1 MTEGRRGHRTR
12 PHTAD
17 VRIEAWGPTAAA
29 CYEEAVAAL
38 VAVFA
43 DVTDAPAGV
52 PHPFAVGPGPP
63 ERLLVELLDEV
74 LTALDADGLV
84 PSAARVEPRGDTL
97 VGELVQVPV
106 DTVQVTGS
114 VAKGVSF
121 EDLRIGPDARG
132 RWRCRAI
139 VDV

>member
-1 MTEGRRGHRTR
+1 MSERRRGHRTR

-17 VRIEAWGPTAAA
+17 VRIEAWGPTAEA

-43 DVTDAPAGV
+43 DVTGAPAGV
-52 PHPFAVGPGPP
+52 PQRFAVGPGSP
-63 ERLLVELLDEV
+63 ERLLVQLVDEV
-74 LTALDADGLV
+74 LTGLDADGLV
-84 PSAARVEPRGDTL
+84 PRAARVEQRGDTL

-106 DTVQVTGS
+106 GAVRVTGS

-121 EDLRIGPDARG
+121 QGLRFGPDGRG

>member
-1 MTEGRRGHRTR
+1 MSEGRRGHRTR

-43 DVTDAPAGV
+43 DVSGAPAGI
-52 PHPFAVGPGPP
+52 PHRFAVGPGSP
-63 ERLLVELLDEV
+63 ERLLVALLDEV

-84 PSAARVEPRGDTL
+84 PRAAHVEQRGDTL
-97 VGELVQVPV
+97 AGELVQVPV
-106 DTVQVTGS
+106 GAVRVTGS
-114 VAKGVSF
+114 AAKGVSF
-121 EDLRIGPDARG
+121 EGLLFGPDGRG
-132 RWRCRAI
+132 RWRCRAT